1 MLTDSIRK
9 NLNFAEKD
17 AVKFSFSR
25 WLLSPKGSVL
35 KSSPAITLAATPAL
49 VNWLRLRLTEMFDD
63 APAAPLSGFPWPRIN
78 SRVRQENQLGLGAL
92 YQSYK
97 EVATKGH
104 SSR

>member
-1 MLTDSIRK
+1 L
-9 NLNFAEKD
+9 
-17 AVKFSFSR
+17 
-25 WLLSPKGSVL
+25 P
-35 KSSPAITLAATPAL
+35 
-49 VNWLRLRLTEMFDD
+49 EMFDD
-63 APAAPLSGFPWPRIN
+63 APAAPLFGFPWPRIN

>member
-25 WLLSPKGSVL
+25 WLLSPKGSVGR
-35 KSSPAITLAATPAL
+35 ARRQF
-49 VNWLRLRLTEMFDD
+49 LRRPLGMSTRRPLLTGYGF
-63 APAAPLSGFPWPRIN
+63 AAPLFGFPWPRIN
-78 SRVRQENQLGLGAL
+78 SRVRQVNQLGLGAL